1 MKGWRR
7 YVAWVLHLGL
17 LVYGGLIAWLLGV
30 GEPVRTELLGLR
42 IRAQDP
48 GKPILIF
55 TALVILRVLLSIDWR
70 NALLVMAS
78 TAFAAGSVELALRA
92 IDHPLARHGKLQSWH
107 RAHPTR
113 GYELIP
119 GIEGMA
125 ALGYSIR
132 INQHGLRGPE
142 RPFEKPAKVT
152 RILALGDSFTFG
164 VGVPEDQT
172 YHAQAAR
179 TLAEGGRKVDVVNG
193 GVVGYNLDQTLAMFR
208 ELGVKFQ
215 PDLVVYG
222 FFFDDTRPVDP
233 VALARAHPP
242 AGHEPAED
250 TRGGTALGKLFDN
263 LYEGWWRAKMR
274 EYRRDTWGDQ
284 IAQRVAGIAAMQRQ
298 GDYAEAAISPDFV
311 ATLTQLRDAV
321 RGAGARLVVLAI
333 PDSVQV
339 DAPERRGV
347 IRSLGEV
354 CGELGVA
361 FADPAPRF
369 DAAADPATLYLLPDD
384 AHTSVAGHAEM
395 AAALVPALRQALEE
409 GAP

>member
-1 MKGWRR
+1 MSGWRR
-7 YVAWVLHLGL
+7 PVSWLLHLGM
-17 LVYGGLIAWLLGV
+17 LVYGGLIGWLLTTGA
-30 GEPVRTELLGLR
+30 PIRTELLGLR

-55 TALVILRVLLSIDWR
+55 GGLLLLRALLAIDWR
-70 NALLVMAS
+70 NALLAIAS
-78 TAFAAGSVELALRA
+78 TAFALGSVELALRA

-142 RPFEKPAKVT
+142 RPFEKPAGTT
-152 RILALGDSFTFG
+152 RVLALGDSFTFG

-179 TLAEGGRKVDVVNG
+179 ALAAGGRTVDVVNG

-242 AGHEPAED
+242 AGHESTED
-250 TRGGTALGKLFDN
+250 TRRGMALGKLFGN
-263 LYEGWWRAKMR
+263 LYEGWWRARMR
-274 EYRRDTWGDQ
+274 AWRKDSWGDE
-284 IAQRVAGIAAMQRQ
+284 IAERLAGIASMGRE
-298 GDYAEAAISPDFV
+298 GDYTAAAISPAF
-311 ATLTQLRDAV
+311 AGALRELRDEV
-321 RGAGARLVVLAI
+321 RAAGARLVVLAI

-339 DAPERRGV
+339 GAPARRAV
-347 IRSLGEV
+347 FARLGEV
-354 CGELGVA
+354 CGELGVR
-361 FADPAPRF
+361 FVDPSPAF
-369 DAAADPATLYLLPDD
+369 DAAADPAALYLLPDD
-384 AHTSVAGHAEM
+384 AHTSVAGHTVM
-395 AAALVPALRQALEE
+395 AAALAPALAAALE
-409 GAP
+409 ASP